1 MAGNKDNKG
10 PVESFGDMVKEFGEA
25 ISKIF
30 SDPEL
35 KKKAKE
41 FAKGAE
47 DSAKAFGRR
56 FKDEGVK
63 EKFKDF
69 GKAARNFGSSVS
81 DYFKDDKDKDKGGDR
96 VEDISQKEYE
106 WEKSLDE
113 KMKNFGEKAKEA
125 GEKFGRKMEKVGDK
139 ADSYFRDSRSGR
151 IIGYSFAIMW
161 SIIFLVLF
169 NFYWSYIAYY
179 NYYDS
184 VWHRY
189 PLLTGNFSQWLPI
202 VSAALIASVI
212 GNILLIIY
220 DGNLFRQITRIAL
233 DLFGL
238 AAVVSLLVIFPFDF
252 TVFPRDLTGIL
263 NPVIIAV
270 LVLIII
276 GIGIGTMVRLIKLIV
291 SAAKVS

>member
-1 MAGNKDNKG
+1 MAEKKKNNKS

-35 KKKAKE
+35 KKKAKD
-41 FAKGAE
+41 FAKSAE
-47 DSAKAFGRR
+47 DSAKAFGKR

-81 DYFKDDKDKDKGGDR
+81 DYFKDDKDKDED
-96 VEDISQKEYE
+96 EDISQKEYE
-106 WEKSLDE
+106 WEKKLNE
-113 KMKNFGEKAKEA
+113 KMKDFGDKAKKA
-125 GEKFGRKMEKVGDK
+125 GKELSRKMEKAGDK
-139 ADSYFRDSRSGR
+139 VDSYFKDSRGGR
-151 IIGYSFAIMW
+151 IVGYSFAIMW

-179 NYYDS
+179 NYDG

-189 PLLTGNFSQWLPI
+189 PLLTGSFSQWLPI

-220 DGNLFRQITRIAL
+220 EGSLFRQIIRIVL

-238 AAVVSLLVIFPFDF
+238 AAVVSLLIIFPFDF

-276 GIGIGTMVRLIKLIV
+276 GVGIGTMVRLIKLIV
-291 SAAKVS
+291 SAARVS